1 MNDKP
6 NEKPRGNRNPVP
18 DGPVRV
24 LVSGANGHIGSCL
37 LRGLPGAWH
46 IAGIDTRP
54 GNDPRVLAGDIT
66 AMEKTGLSPA
76 DFDVAIHLAADPNE
90 WHSFEELLGPNII
103 ACTAFLHWCAGG
115 GIPRLIFASSC
126 EAFLGRLHDDGPITI
141 DGPFRPRNI
150 YGCAK
155 VYGEMLCRMLHLRH
169 GCDTLAVRLG
179 ASAPDALDRELS
191 SDPDYLKLRLPEAEM
206 IEAFR
211 RFVIEPWTGSRE
223 VFLGAA
229 DGTYMPT
236 TESLNALFMK

>member
-1 MNDKP
+1 M
-6 NEKPRGNRNPVP
+6 RNA
-18 DGPVRV
+18 DSDSPVRV

-37 LRGLPGAWH
+37 MRGLPSTWR

-54 GNDPRVLAGDIT
+54 GNDPRVMVGNIT

-76 DFDVAIHLAADPNE
+76 DFDVAIHLAANPNE
-90 WHSFEELLGPNII
+90 WHTFEELIEPNII
-103 ACTAFLHWCAGG
+103 ACTAFLHWCAEG
-115 GIPRLIFASSC
+115 GIRRLIVASSI
-126 EAFLGRLHDDGPITI
+126 EAFLGRRPGDGPITI
-141 DGPFRPRNI
+141 DGPYRPRNI

-155 VYGEMLCRMLHLRH
+155 IYTEMLCRMLHFRH

-179 ASAPDALDRELS
+179 ASAPEALDRELL
-191 SDPDYLKLRLPEAEM
+191 SDPEYREVRLPEEEM

-236 TESLNALFMK
+236 RESLNSLFMK